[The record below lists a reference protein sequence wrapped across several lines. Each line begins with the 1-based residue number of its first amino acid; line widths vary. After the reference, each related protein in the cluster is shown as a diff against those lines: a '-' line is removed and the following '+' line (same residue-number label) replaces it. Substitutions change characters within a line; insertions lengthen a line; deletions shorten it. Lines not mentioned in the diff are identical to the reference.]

1 MEMSGTHFPGFP
13 ELGRTVTEATFV
25 VIISYTRAF
34 NNVDTKSFVDS
45 QDSALLKLHQYIT
58 EWFPVRVT
66 GHQPLR
72 TNGCGATSTTLKGRL
87 FWG

>member
-13 ELGRTVTEATFV
+13 ELGRTVTETTFV

-45 QDSALLKLHQYIT
+45 QDSALLKL
-58 EWFPVRVT
+58 
-66 GHQPLR
+66 
-72 TNGCGATSTTLKGRL
+72 
-87 FWG
+87 